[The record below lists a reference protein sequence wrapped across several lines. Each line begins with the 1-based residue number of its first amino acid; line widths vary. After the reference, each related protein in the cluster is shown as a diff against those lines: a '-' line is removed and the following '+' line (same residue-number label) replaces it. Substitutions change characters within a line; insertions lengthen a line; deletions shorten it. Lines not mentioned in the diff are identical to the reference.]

1 MRHKVDELCRH
12 LNDVEDQRKAL
23 LMAALSVF
31 RVMRAE
37 EPLLTDRLRALLDR
51 IWAAVSLGASRGT
64 ATALSSVQL
73 RFVLHLGEFEP
84 GFPEIASATIRR
96 ALMLDFSWFTTV
108 STTEVDVNDILWN
121 GRDPDLYGL

>member
-1 MRHKVDELCRH
+1 
-12 LNDVEDQRKAL
+12 
-23 LMAALSVF
+23 MAALSIF
-31 RVMRAE
+31 RVMRAQ

-121 GRDPDLYGL
+121 GRDPDLDGL